1 MFRIQLGLFR
11 HLGSAFCA
19 FAALTLAC
27 SEPEQAAP
35 AAVDTGGSS
44 GSAGDGNLFAS
55 NDIGPGQDG
64 AGGGAAD
71 RAADGDA
78 AAPVSDAAGGAAE
91 PDGEDVGE
99 VAATVD
105 AGASDD
111 GLGVADPGPG
121 HDAGGLSAD
130 AAADADTAKTDA
142 MTADGATADG
152 AKTDGTNSDALTT
165 DAAGSDAAANDSG
178 PPAPDAAADGT
189 APDSGPQVEKVVRFA
204 ALGDTG
210 TGSPTQY
217 KVGKALGDKCKQSG
231 CDLVLYLGDNFYDT
245 GVKDE
250 NDEQFKLKFED
261 PYATVEA
268 PFWVVLGNHDYGS
281 GGAGAEFLKK
291 DHYIKYGKKNPKFHL
306 PEAWWHQQKAH
317 VHFFALDSNSLL
329 YGDVLAF
336 IIDQQVADMN
346 KAISASTA
354 DWKIAFAHHP
364 MRSNG
369 PHGNVGCYEGAKAAP
384 IPQLCGIIPVA
395 SGNGVKAAYE
405 KLVCGRLDALI
416 TGHDH
421 GRQWLNKASSTKH
434 CKDVELLISG
444 GGAKTTEVE
453 TKSKGGYEF
462 NPFHWQDADKA
473 GFLWVEIKG
482 DTFYGEFIDEDGKVQ
497 FSRSFQRTP

>member
-1 MFRIQLGLFR
+1 MVRVEFAAFR
-11 HLGSAFCA
+11 HGVPALCA
-19 FAALTLAC
+19 IAALTLALAC
-27 SEPEQAAP
+27 GEPEQSAP
-35 AAVDTGGSS
+35 AAADTGGGAAATS
-44 GSAGDGNLFAS
+44 DGNLFAS
-55 NDIGPGQDG
+55 TDIGPGPDG
-64 AGGGAAD
+64 AGGGSAD
-71 RAADGDA
+71 RGLD
-78 AAPVSDAAGGAAE
+78 GGAAGPIADAGGGAE
-91 PDGEDVGE
+91 EQDAGDHGGG
-99 VAATVD
+99 VAAPD
-105 AGASDD
+105 AGASDGGQGD
-111 GLGVADPGPG
+111 AGLGPS
-121 HDAGGLSAD
+121 HDAGGDVLADAGAGADAGTTDAGTTDAGTTDAD
-130 AAADADTAKTDA
+130 AAADGVSS
-142 MTADGATADG
+142 DGG
-152 AKTDGTNSDALTT
+152 A
-165 DAAGSDAAANDSG
+165 
-178 PPAPDAAADGT
+178 PA
-189 APDSGPQVEKVVRFA
+189 EKVLRFA

-250 NDEQFKLKFED
+250 NDAQFKLKFED

-291 DHYIKYGKKNPKFHL
+291 DFYIKYSKKNPKFHL
-306 PEAWWHQQKAH
+306 PDAWWHQQKGH

-336 IIDQQVADMN
+336 IIEQQISDMN

-369 PHGNVGCYEGAKAAP
+369 PHGNAGCYEGAKAAP
-384 IPQLCGIIPVA
+384 IPQLCGVIPVA
-395 SGNGVKAAYE
+395 SGNGVKAAYD
-405 KLVCGRLDALI
+405 KLICGRADVLI

-421 GRQWLNKASSTKH
+421 GRQWLSKAASGKH

-482 DTFYGEFIDEDGKVQ
+482 DTFYGEFINEDGQVQ
-497 FSRSFQRTP
+497 FSRSFLRTP